1 MTARANTP
9 RYTLL
14 QGDMLTVLEQ
24 ITDPIPDHSVDMI
37 FADPPYNLS
46 NDGFSCQGG
55 RMVSV
60 NKGEWDR
67 SAGPEADFEFHRTW
81 IAACHRK
88 LRPGGTIWISGTYHS
103 IYQCGFALQ
112 TGGWHVLNDI
122 AWFKP
127 NASPNL
133 SCRMFTASHESL
145 IWARTA
151 KKHKHVFNY
160 EAMKFGDFPSDIMK
174 KPDKQMRSVWHIPL
188 TKKSEKRHG
197 RHPTQKPEAL
207 LERIVLASTNPG
219 DIVLDPFCGSGTT
232 GVAALRHG
240 RRFIG
245 IDMDA
250 RYLHGIAQK
259 RFDDELSALSVSETK
274 PAAPEASQQDDFL
287 ETLRAEVRAARP

>member
-1 MTARANTP
+1 MTARAKTP

-24 ITDPIPDHSVDMI
+24 ITDLSIDMI

-46 NDGFSCQGG
+46 NDGFTCKGG

-67 SAGPEADFEFHRTW
+67 SKGPEADFEFHRTW

-151 KKHKHVFNY
+151 KKHKHIFNY
-160 EAMKFGDFPSDIMK
+160 EAMKFGDFPEDIVK

-197 RHPTQKPEAL
+197 KHPTQKPERL

-219 DIVLDPFCGSGTT
+219 DVVLDPFCGSGTT

-245 IDMDA
+245 IDMDDS
-250 RYLHGIAQK
+250 YLHGIAEK
-259 RFDDELSALSVSETK
+259 RLLDELESEIEPETVAVSG
-274 PAAPEASQQDDFL
+274 AADEAADFL
-287 ETLRAEVRAARP
+287 ESLRAEVRARRPEG